1 MSSGGGMELALTGS
15 PHGFDDDGH
24 DELRAIIRASREEL
38 RRCVRAS
45 GGTYET
51 GGGSSKP

>member
-1 MSSGGGMELALTGS
+1 MELALTGS
-15 PHGFDDDGH
+15 PHGFDDDSH
-24 DELRAIIRASREEL
+24 DELQAIIRASREEL